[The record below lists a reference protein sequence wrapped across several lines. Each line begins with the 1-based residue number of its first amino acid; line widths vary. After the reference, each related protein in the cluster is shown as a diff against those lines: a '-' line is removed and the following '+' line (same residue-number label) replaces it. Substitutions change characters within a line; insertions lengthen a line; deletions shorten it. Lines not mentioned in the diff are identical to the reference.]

1 MLTSIAGRSVI
12 VTGASK
18 GIGKGIA
25 KVFARSGGKV
35 LVVSRHLNEAEACA
49 EELRRAG
56 GTAKGHAADVTKMG
70 DMQVMADAAVT
81 AHGGIDI
88 LCANAGIF
96 PQAKIEDLS
105 SEDWDHVMATNLKG
119 TFLPIKACLPHLK
132 KSDQGRVVITSS
144 ITGPVTGFPGW
155 AHYGATKAGQLG
167 FMRTV
172 CHRTRQVRHH
182 RQCGA
187 ARQCPDRRL
196 NRARAG
202 IRALDG
208 GFHSVE
214 EARDG

>member
-35 LVVSRHLNEAEACA
+35 LVVSRHLDEAEACA

-105 SEDWDHVMATNLKG
+105 PGRLGPRHGNQPQGYLS
-119 TFLPIKACLPHLK
+119 
-132 KSDQGRVVITSS
+132 SDQGLPAASQEIGPGPHRDHVVDNRSGHGLSGLGPLRRDQSGSAWLHAHGLPSS
-144 ITGPVTGFPGW
+144 SPSTALPS
-155 AHYGATKAGQLG
+155 
-167 FMRTV
+167 MR
-172 CHRTRQVRHH
+172 C
-182 RQCGA
+182 
-187 ARQCPDRRL
+187 CP
-196 NRARAG
+196 A
-202 IRALDG
+202 I
-208 GFHSVE
+208 S
-214 EARDG
+214 